1 MRSFFKLIFG
11 TLRHVLLIDVL
22 RDPDSRPAF
31 AWAGLWILIGVLVY
45 HYFEG
50 WGWIDALYFCVV
62 TLATVGYGD
71 FTPTTP
77 FAKLFTIFYI
87 LNGIGILLFMVNK
100 VVEVRQKQLK
110 ERANAMR
117 GSTELDADGFTNL

>member
-1 MRSFFKLIFG
+1 MRSFFSLVLG
-11 TLRHVLLIDVL
+11 TLRHVFMIDVL
-22 RDPDSRPAF
+22 RDPASRPAF
-31 AWAGLWILIGVLVY
+31 AWAGLWIVIGVLVY

-50 WGWIDALYFCVV
+50 WTWIDALYFCVV

-77 FAKLFTIFYI
+77 FTKLFTIFYI

-100 VVEVRQKQLK
+100 VMEIRQKQLAGRARSVRGEVAQI
-110 ERANAMR
+110 ER
-117 GSTELDADGFTNL
+117 EL